1 MVNCMKKLTFDI
13 QEDLFKLL
21 KLNCLY
27 RNITMKQFLA
37 EAIITKLKEK
47 SNAIPMEGEC
57 PHNRSN
63 PPTNS

>member
-1 MVNCMKKLTFDI
+1 MVYCMKKLTFDI

-21 KLNCLY
+21 KLNCFY

-47 SNAIPMEGEC
+47 NNAISMESEC

-63 PPTNS
+63 PNDNS